1 MGEIRDRLRIVEER
15 IGRAAARSG
24 RKADDIELVVV
35 TKTVETARI
44 REALEAGGKNIGEN
58 RVQEALAK
66 YEEINSHPPAAGL
79 PRWHMIGH
87 LQRNKVGKA
96 LKIFDL
102 IHSLDS
108 LSLAGEINKEAG
120 ARGRSMDI
128 LVEVNVSG
136 EESKFGLRTGEVKDF
151 LINLSG
157 LNNLR
162 ILGLMTMA
170 PFTDDPEQARPY
182 FRKLRHLSEELKSL
196 RLSKV
201 EMSCLSMGMSQDFEV
216 AIEEGA
222 NMVRIGSA
230 IFGQR
235 EKS

>member
-1 MGEIRDRLRIVEER
+1 MLIKFKCAYGPFDQGKFRQER
-15 IGRAAARSG
+15 IGRAAVRSG

-120 ARGRSMDI
+120 ARGRSIDI

-136 EESKFGLRTGEVKDF
+136 EESKFGLRTEEVRDF
-151 LINLSG
+151 L
-157 LNNLR
+157 
-162 ILGLMTMA
+162 
-170 PFTDDPEQARPY
+170 
-182 FRKLRHLSEELKSL
+182 
-196 RLSKV
+196 
-201 EMSCLSMGMSQDFEV
+201 
-216 AIEEGA
+216 
-222 NMVRIGSA
+222 
-230 IFGQR
+230 
-235 EKS
+235 